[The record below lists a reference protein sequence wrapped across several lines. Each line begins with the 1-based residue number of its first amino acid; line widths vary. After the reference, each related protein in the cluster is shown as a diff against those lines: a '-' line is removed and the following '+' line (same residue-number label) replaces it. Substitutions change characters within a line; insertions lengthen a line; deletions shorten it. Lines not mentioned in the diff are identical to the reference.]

1 MGIDPKLYQALLA
14 TFDIELKEQ
23 HQAMVEALIQ
33 LENTDQDN
41 LDERLATL
49 FRISHNI
56 KGAAKSVS
64 INQIASIAHALED
77 LFSIWR
83 EDKHIPSKKE
93 IDECLIESDKMIT
106 AQRDFLEVEKKKEDA
121 EHLEIAP
128 DEGLKI
134 SASLI
139 DKANSKANEFVNFKM
154 HIENI
159 IKMISNVNKEM
170 LELNQSHQ
178 LNQLAPLLKQ
188 MTRLKDSSSQ
198 LLNQY
203 SRSLQTLQDVLQ
215 SMRLVSAS
223 HVLIPLNRTVRDI
236 SQSLHKSVQLKVD
249 GGDIEIDKGI
259 LDLLKD
265 PLIHL
270 VRNAIDHGIE
280 SDETRKE
287 LGKPIPATIHIKVN
301 HQSGKIIINLEDDGS
316 GIDIR
321 KLKHKALTKGLYT
334 QAELTA
340 LTDEEAIELIYH
352 SGLSTEE
359 NVTEYSGRGVGLDAV
374 KEHIKK
380 MKGNIEVFTTPKK
393 STRFQLTLPLS
404 LATTRGLIIKQNEFT
419 FMLPTLSLDRL
430 YSISIRDLK
439 EVNNEHTFV
448 IKDIPIPVKSL
459 AGLLDINAP
468 AYDPNQ
474 KYPAIL
480 IGDQNNRILVLIDE
494 ILNEHDCVVYPLPAP
509 LDKLTH
515 YIGVINTG
523 QTDLMLVLDPSKLLD
538 VTSTKGFLSFQSDN
552 SRIESTVDTKEKR
565 ILIVD
570 DSLTTRTIAINTL
583 NAVGFKTKT
592 AVNGQQ
598 AWDIIQKQ
606 DFDCIVTDIQMPK
619 MNGFDLTQKIKKDK
633 QLANIPVIMITSLDS
648 EADREKGLSAGANAY
663 LVKKEFDSN
672 KLIDTIRTFL

>member
-1 MGIDPKLYQALLA
+1 MGIDPKLYQALLT
-14 TFDIELKEQ
+14 TFDLELKEQ

-93 IDECLIESDKMIT
+93 IDECLIEADKMIT
-106 AQRDFLEVEKKKEDA
+106 AQRDFLEGEKKKEDA
-121 EHLEIAP
+121 EHIEIAP

-188 MTRLKDSSSQ
+188 MTRLKDSSNQ

-287 LGKPIPATIHIKVN
+287 LGKPIPATIHIKVK
-301 HQSGKIIINLEDDGS
+301 HQSGKIIIILEDDGS

-321 KLKHKALTKGLYT
+321 KLKHKALKQGLYT

-380 MKGNIEVFTTPKK
+380 MKGSIEVFTTPKK
-393 STRFQLTLPLS
+393 STRFKLTLPLS

-448 IKDIPIPVKSL
+448 IKDSPIPVKCL
-459 AGLLDINAP
+459 AGLLDINAS

-538 VTSTKGFLSFQSDN
+538 VTSTKGFLSFQADN
-552 SRIESTVDTKEKR
+552 SRIESTVDTKDKR

-619 MNGFDLTQKIKKDK
+619 MNGFELTKKIKKDK
-633 QLANIPVIMITSLDS
+633 ELANIPVIMITSLDS